1 MIFFW
6 LGIFDTFVHLL
17 DLVRGIRDTFVQA
30 TIFDFGKTE
39 IVDFLGRISAKAS
52 AIDSL
57 RRGGSSGESGF
68 GRRCVVRNTLFY
80 FDLLHYLYGHVD
92 SILDFG

>member
-1 MIFFW
+1 M
-6 LGIFDTFVHLL
+6 HLI

-30 TIFDFGKTE
+30 TIFDFGKAE
-39 IVDFLGRISAKAS
+39 IVGFPGRISTGTS
-52 AIDSL
+52 AIDSS
-57 RRGGSSGESGF
+57 RRGRSSGGSGF